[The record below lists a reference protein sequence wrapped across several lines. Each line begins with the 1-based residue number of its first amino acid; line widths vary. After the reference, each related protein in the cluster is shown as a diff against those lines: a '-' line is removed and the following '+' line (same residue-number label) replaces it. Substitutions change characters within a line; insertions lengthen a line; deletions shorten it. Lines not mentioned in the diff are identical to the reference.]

1 MYLIEFIMAESQ
13 YSVKVAINLMM
24 LVIILVAVVTENL
37 HHLWWC
43 QCIVP
48 GKLELYSSNYK

>member
-13 YSVKVAINLMM
+13 YSVKAAINLMM

-37 HHLWWC
+37 HHLW
-43 QCIVP
+43 
-48 GKLELYSSNYK
+48 